1 MLPSQVP
8 ALKMVVVDFPGSF
21 SLFELPCL
29 SGAGCV
35 WAYGTS
41 LVYHRIRRTSAVCQR
56 CKFLANLQS
65 VALKRDWVC
74 LYCLPSVGDTNGH
87 LSLVVYSWKIKFL
100 IQRWLCWGI
109 RMKVRQWLG
118 LGLEGGAGAGVRAG
132 GRAGRNRWLET
143 SPCFWKAHSPGLG
156 KVPSHNHVIH

>member
-1 MLPSQVP
+1 MP
-8 ALKMVVVDFPGSF
+8 
-21 SLFELPCL
+21 
-29 SGAGCV
+29 V
-35 WAYGTS
+35 WGWLYLGLRDLTGIS
-41 LVYHRIRRTSAVCQR
+41 WPLRTSAVCQR

-118 LGLEGGAGAGVRAG
+118 LGLEGRGWGWGQGWEEQMVG
-132 GRAGRNRWLET
+132 NKPMLLESSFSRPGESSLPQPCHPLT
-143 SPCFWKAHSPGLG
+143 ST
-156 KVPSHNHVIH
+156 